1 MKYSPAISGRSRRAA
16 SSAVP
21 PPPKVRWM
29 LSSEMFS
36 MVAPPTQLSVMQECF
51 SPGFSTL
58 VTLASASCGGS
69 VVTVPWMLLKEMLR
83 RTAGVVVPG
92 GAPVETSQFAFGSAC
107 ADADVYGP
115 GDILQDE
122 IGEGHVLVP
131 GTGISLELDGASVDL
146 IEHTVGH
153 GNIFGSAAAETE
165 DRPARAEDTV
175 GDGYKFATAEEG

>member
-92 GAPVETSQFAFGSAC
+92 GAPVDTSQFAFGLARGGG
-107 ADADVYGP
+107 APGAVGRGP
-115 GDILQDE
+115 RGPTLTWMGPVTSCRMRLEKDMFSYREPGLPWNLM
-122 IGEGHVLVP
+122 GHP
-131 GTGISLELDGASVDL
+131 
-146 IEHTVGH
+146 
-153 GNIFGSAAAETE
+153 
-165 DRPARAEDTV
+165 
-175 GDGYKFATAEEG
+175 